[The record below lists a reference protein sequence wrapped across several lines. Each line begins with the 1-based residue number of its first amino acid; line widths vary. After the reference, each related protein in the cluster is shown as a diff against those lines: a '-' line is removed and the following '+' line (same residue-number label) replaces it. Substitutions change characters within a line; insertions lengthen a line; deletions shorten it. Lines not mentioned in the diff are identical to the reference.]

1 MAGLTPPKTA
11 PRKPDFA
18 PLAPYAGRLFLT
30 RLTLWAETLIMAFWP
45 LASLVALGAAALL
58 LRLEQFVPQNY
69 WVYIAAALL
78 VLALYLGGIGVR
90 RLKPPSRIDAI
101 LRLDSALPGRPLSAL
116 LDRPAYLGD
125 DTVSKNLWLAHTA
138 AMRQAAAR
146 ARVPAPAVNLRER
159 DPNGLRLLA
168 ATALGVALVFSS
180 LPGAR
185 VQNGGPNGTALA
197 AVPAASFEAWA
208 RPPAYT
214 GLPVMY
220 LSPENLADASL
231 ELPIGSEF
239 TLRLYGVG
247 DFALE
252 DGASG
257 QNLVLAPDVYD
268 LSFPIVQSG
277 RITLRESGDVMGD
290 WRITARADSPPQLQ
304 SDAAIAKSRDGA
316 MELEFTAQDDY
327 AITGGSYRITLDLD
341 AVDRRFGLV
350 APPDLPEPLTGA
362 LPLPFRGDRADIK
375 DMLTADFS
383 QHLFANLPVI
393 ITLEVTDGA
402 GQSAILS
409 RRDVLPARSFFD
421 PLAAAIIEQR
431 RDLLWSPDN
440 LRRVNDVL
448 RAISYAPEPGLFPS
462 ASSYLLTRVAIR
474 RMGYMAEDG
483 LSLAERDEIAALLW
497 DVAVMIEAGDLSSAE
512 ARLRRAQ
519 ERLREG
525 LQNGATEQELAEL
538 TDELRDAI
546 DEYLQQMAREMQQN
560 GDQQQAENQ
569 QNGPTMSQS
578 QLQELLDRIEEL
590 NRNGQRDEAQR
601 LLDQLN
607 QFMENMQ
614 MTMQQTPGG
623 QSSPGEGVQDTLR
636 QQQELSDD
644 AFRRLQEEFRENGQG
659 GNGQTQN
666 PEGEDGS
673 PPTSEELAERQEA
686 LRDFMRQ
693 LQDEGADAEALRE
706 AERNMADARDRLR
719 EGDLS
724 GALDEQAQAMENL
737 RRGIRE
743 LEAQDRAGNN
753 GEDDPANARDP
764 LGRPVGNDGGVDQ
777 GETAVPDQNASE
789 RARELLEEI
798 RRRAADR
805 LRPEGERD
813 YLQRLLDLF

>member
-1 MAGLTPPKTA
+1 MAGLNSQKNA

-18 PLAPYAGRLFLT
+18 QLAPYSGRLFFT
-30 RLTLWAETLIMAFWP
+30 RLTLWAETLITSFWP
-45 LASLVALGAAALL
+45 LASLAAASAAMLL
-58 LRLEQFVPQNY
+58 LRFEQFVPQVY
-69 WVYIAAALL
+69 WLFIATGVL
-78 VLALYLGGIGVR
+78 VLALVLGGIGLR
-90 RLKPPSRIDAI
+90 RVKPPSRIDAI
-101 LRLDSALPGRPLSAL
+101 LRLDSELPGRPLTAL
-116 LDRPAYLGD
+116 LDRPAHLGD
-125 DTVSKNLWLAHTA
+125 DHISKNLWLAHTA

-146 ARVPAPAVNLRER
+146 ARVPKPVVNLRER

-168 ATALGVALVFSS
+168 ATALGVALVFST
-180 LPGAR
+180 LPVANT
-185 VQNGGPNGTALA
+185 QSGGPAGTALA
-197 AVPAASFEAWA
+197 AIPAASFEAWA

-220 LSPENLADASL
+220 LSPENLAKASL

-239 TLRLYGVG
+239 TLRLYGIG

-257 QNLVLAPDVYD
+257 QNLSLAPDAFD
-268 LSFPIVQSG
+268 LGFNIAQSG
-277 RITLRESGDVMGD
+277 RVTLRNGGDLMGD
-290 WRITARADSPPQLQ
+290 WRITARADTPPLLQ
-304 SDAAIAKSRDGA
+304 SDATIAKSRGGA

-327 AITGGSYRITLDLD
+327 AITGGSYMITLDLG

-350 APPDLPEPLTGA
+350 ATPDLPAPLTGR
-362 LPLPFRGDRADIK
+362 LPLPFRGGRADIK
-375 DMLTADFS
+375 EMLEADFS
-383 QHLFANLPVI
+383 QHLFANLPVV
-393 ITLEVTDGA
+393 ITLEVADGA
-402 GQSAILS
+402 GQLAELT
-409 RRDVLPARSFFD
+409 RHDVLPARSFFD

-431 RDLLWSPDN
+431 RDLLWAPDN
-440 LRRVNDVL
+440 LRRVNEVL
-448 RAISYAPEPGLFPS
+448 RAISFEPEPGLFPS

-483 LSLAERDEIAALLW
+483 LSVAERDEIAALLW

-525 LQNGATEQELAEL
+525 LQNNATPQELADL
-538 TDELRDAI
+538 TDELREAI

-569 QNGPTMSQS
+569 QSGPTMSQN
-578 QLQELLDRIEEL
+578 QLQELLDRIEEM

-614 MTMQQTPGG
+614 MTQQQTPGG
-623 QSSPGEGVQDTLR
+623 QGAPGEGVQDTLR

-666 PEGEDGS
+666 PEGEPGA
-673 PPTSEELAERQEA
+673 PPTSEELSERQEA
-686 LRDFMRQ
+686 LREFMRR
-693 LQDEGADAEALRE
+693 LQDDGADAEALRE
-706 AERNMADARDRLR
+706 AERNMAEARDRLR

-753 GEDDPANARDP
+753 GEDNPANARDP
-764 LGRPVGNDGGVDQ
+764 LGRPVGNEGGMDQ

-805 LRPEGERD
+805 LRPQGERD